1 MKKYSK
7 NIPDG
12 TSDIIFDKTLYIKK
26 AVETFNKVYEDL
38 NYSEIITPTIE
49 YYDVFDFNG
58 QPITQ
63 ETMYKM
69 TDGSGRLLVLRPDN
83 TTPISRVVST
93 KFKDRIVG
101 DDAHGVPCDCLKIY
115 YNQNVFRTSGGYSGR
130 KSETIQSGVEIIGIN
145 GIKTDIYCIETAIK
159 ILKSTGLKFKL
170 EIGHVGFYK
179 SIINSMNLTDD
190 EKETIRLYIESKNV
204 GEINKLDSEEYKII
218 RKIPQLFGGYE
229 VIEEARALAGDNKN
243 AKEVL
248 YYLYKLY
255 KILDTAGYGEHI
267 IIDLGIVHE
276 IDYYTGLVIGGYVE
290 GIGESVLAGGRY
302 DNLIAN
308 FGFDL
313 PAIGFAVNVNLIA
326 KALENSICLQKKQPS
341 EIVHYHAENYGGVL
355 KYIEDRKKADKS
367 VKIEL
372 SCFETLEETE
382 KYAEKNNIKKVVT
395 I

>member
-1 MKKYSK
+1 MKKYNK

-26 AVETFNKVYEDL
+26 ATETFNKVYEEL
-38 NYSEIITPTIE
+38 NYNEIITPAIE
-49 YYDVFDFNG
+49 YYDVFDFSS
-58 QPITQ
+58 QPISQ

-93 KFKDRIVG
+93 KLKLKYNHDY
-101 DDAHGVPCDCLKIY
+101 LKIY
-115 YNQNVFRTSGGYSGR
+115 YNQNVFRSSGGYSGR
-130 KSETIQSGVEIIGIN
+130 KNETIQSGVEIIGIN
-145 GIKTDIYCIETAIK
+145 GIKTDIYYIETAIK
-159 ILKSTGLKFKL
+159 ILKSTGLNFKL

-179 SIINSMNLTDD
+179 SIINSMNLNDD
-190 EKETIRLYIESKNV
+190 EKETIRLYIESKNM

-218 RKIPQLFGGYE
+218 RQIPQLFGGYE
-229 VIEEARALAGDNKN
+229 VIDRARILAGDNQN
-243 AKEVL
+243 AQTVL
-248 YYLYKLY
+248 DYLYRIY
-255 KILDTAGYGEHI
+255 NILETTGYGEHI

-290 GIGESVLAGGRY
+290 GIGENVLVGGRY

-308 FGFDL
+308 FGVDL
-313 PAIGFAVNVNLIA
+313 PAVGFAVNVNLIA
-326 KALENSICLQKKQPS
+326 KALENLIDLKKIQPD
-341 EIVHYHAENYGGVL
+341 EIVHYKIEHFDKAL
-355 KYIEDRKKADKS
+355 KYINDRKNI
-367 VKIEL
+367 KIEL
-372 SCFETLEETE
+372 SCFETLEETQ